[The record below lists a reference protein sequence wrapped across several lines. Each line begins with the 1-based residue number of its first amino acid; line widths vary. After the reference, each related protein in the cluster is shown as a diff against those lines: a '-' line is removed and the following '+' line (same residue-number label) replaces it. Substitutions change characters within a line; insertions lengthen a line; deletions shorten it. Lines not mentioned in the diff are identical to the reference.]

1 MSSIVWDG
9 ANLIQRAAG
18 KTEELG
24 HVKLDPIS
32 NEYVLWVKD
41 SRHVFGVG
49 DGYVRG
55 DSFAALQDAKR
66 KAAQSTSA
74 RLFHH
79 MWLVGLRDHGAAV
92 EGELAL
98 SIANAESAL
107 PLTESTFKDEMEKSA
122 KRERRNLFIGTAIGI
137 AGLLIGLASII

>member
-66 KAAQSTSA
+66 KAAN
-74 RLFHH
+74 L
-79 MWLVGLRDHGAAV
+79 
-92 EGELAL
+92 
-98 SIANAESAL
+98 L
-107 PLTESTFKDEMEKSA
+107 PPDY
-122 KRERRNLFIGTAIGI
+122 
-137 AGLLIGLASII
+137 SIICGWSVFVITVPQLGANSR